1 MNSNGG
7 AKSFPKH
14 RARPP
19 DASTHQIFF
28 LIPKFLVS
36 LSARIIILSFDTAM
50 PTRRIF
56 IDTPALSDVQR
67 RDVVAGIHEAE
78 IQFADHIAQ
87 SFGGRDV
94 DWLIR

>member
-1 MNSNGG
+1 
-7 AKSFPKH
+7 
-14 RARPP
+14 
-19 DASTHQIFF
+19 
-28 LIPKFLVS
+28 
-36 LSARIIILSFDTAM
+36 M
-50 PTRRIF
+50 PTHRIF

-67 RDVVAGIHEAE
+67 RDVVAGIREAE